1 MPVAVNRVGFG
12 GVPRVQFACDG
23 RTSGNLIFTI
33 PQHSFVS
40 HSAMWRPSL

>member
-23 RTSGNLIFTI
+23 RTSGNLIFTT
-33 PQHSFVS
+33 PQHSFTS
-40 HSAMWRPSL
+40 HSAMWHPSL